1 MREQMSS
8 FILQDKLKNL
18 NLCDQL
24 IEYHKASPYK
34 QPGATYKQPGASTY
48 DQVDKISTDIGINP
62 SQYEHPTVLEYLKEL
77 QEILEK
83 YIKKYPIS
91 NYYAPFGICE
101 TINIQHY
108 NLGEGYP
115 TWHTERSN
123 NTLPSVNRHLVFMT
137 YLNDVNDGGGTEF
150 YHQKLITKARK
161 GKTLIWPADWTH
173 THRGIV
179 SPTEEKYIITG
190 WYSFTS

>member
-1 MREQMSS
+1 MTS

-24 IEYHKASPYK
+24 IEYHKAAPNK
-34 QPGATYKQPGASTY
+34 RPGVTTKNLLE
-48 DQVDKISTDIGINP
+48 KISTDVNIGL
-62 SQYEHPTVLEYLKEL
+62 SQFEHPIILEYLKEL
-77 QEILEK
+77 QVILDK
-83 YIKKYPIS
+83 YIKKYPMS
-91 NYYAPFGICE
+91 NGYAPFQIQE
-101 TINIQHY
+101 NINIQHY
-108 NLGEGYP
+108 KLGEGYP
-115 TWHTERSN
+115 TWHTERVGAAAPYVS
-123 NTLPSVNRHLVFMT
+123 RHLVFMT
-137 YLNDVNDGGGTEF
+137 YLNDVDNGGGTEF

-190 WYSFTS
+190 WFNYI

>member
-1 MREQMSS
+1 MTS

-34 QPGATYKQPGASTY
+34 QPGTTYKQLGASTY
-48 DQVDKISTDIGINP
+48 DKGGKISTDIEINP

-77 QEILEK
+77 QAVLEK
-83 YIKKYPIS
+83 YIKKYPMS
-91 NYYAPFGICE
+91 NYYAPFQMRDSM
-101 TINIQHY
+101 NIQY
-108 NLGEGYP
+108 YKPNEGYL
-115 TWHTERSN
+115 TWHTERVN
-123 NTLPSVNRHLVFMT
+123 NMAPCVDRHLVFMT

-190 WYSFTS
+190 WLNFI

>member
-1 MREQMSS
+1 MSN
-8 FILQDKLKNL
+8 FILKDKLKNL
-18 NLCDQL
+18 GLCDKL
-24 IEYHKASPYK
+24 IQYHKASPYK
-34 QPGATYKQPGASTY
+34 QPGATTDGA
-48 DQVDKISTDIGINP
+48 VDKISTDIGIDS

-83 YIKKYPIS
+83 YIKKYSMS
-91 NYYAPFGICE
+91 NYYAPFQIRE
-101 TINIQHY
+101 NINIQHY
-108 NLGEGYP
+108 KPGEGYP

-123 NTLPSVNRHLVFMT
+123 VTLPNINRHLVFMT

-161 GKTLIWPADWTH
+161 GSTLIWPADWTH

-179 SPTEEKYIITG
+179 SPTQEKYIITG
-190 WYSFTS
+190 WYSFV